1 LGRRLLRT
9 VVPIVLLAGVA
20 LAVAGSIPARSTATT
35 STLIFGTEGDPVAL
49 DGALVSDGTSLR
61 VLDQIA
67 EGLVDQKPGTT
78 IVVPSLARS
87 WKGTKGG
94 RVWTFNLRKG
104 VKFHDGTSFNS
115 SAVCYNF
122 NRWYGFTGSFQSI
135 DATYYWQQVFGGFK
149 NTVGKASSP
158 EELRSSLYKNCQ
170 TLGAYKVRINLTK
183 PSASFLAGLALR
195 NFAIMSP
202 AALKKYGA
210 NKGVVDANGVFHP
223 AGTFATKHP
232 VGTGPYKFQSWTLGE
247 RLVVVKNPRYWG
259 PKAKINRIIFRP
271 IADNAARLQAL
282 QRSEVNVYDLV
293 DPQDYKTVKANKKLK
308 LQFRGAFNVA
318 YVGIQMNKPPFNKLK
333 ARQAVAY
340 GLDRRSV
347 VKAFYP
353 GIGQVA
359 QEFMPPSME
368 GYAKNVV
375 KYSYN
380 PTKAKQL
387 LRQAGLSLPVK
398 IEFYYFTR
406 TRGYL
411 PAPKETFEAFKSSL
425 ERSGFEITAKVL
437 PFRPDYLSVAHKGD
451 AGNLHM
457 LGWIGDFGD
466 PDNFLGV
473 FFQKPNAEFG
483 WKNARVQGVL
493 DRAERET
500 NRERRTALYQ
510 QANRLIM
517 QNLPVVPFAHARSAF
532 GLQRRISGLI
542 PSPVQ
547 IEWLRL
553 VAIGGA

>member
-1 LGRRLLRT
+1 MGRRVKRT
-9 VVPIVLLAGVA
+9 LIPILLLAGVS
-20 LAVAGSIPARSTATT
+20 LAVAGATPARSVASQT
-35 STLIFGTEGDPVAL
+35 TLIFGTEGDPVAL

-78 IVVPSLARS
+78 VTVPSLARS
-87 WKGTKGG
+87 WKATKGG
-94 RVWTFNLRKG
+94 RVWTFRLRRG
-104 VKFHDGTSFNS
+104 VRFHDNTPFNAR
-115 SAVCYNF
+115 AVCYNF
-122 NRWYGFTGSFQSI
+122 NRWYNFTGSFQTI

-149 NTVGKASSP
+149 NTVGKKSSP
-158 EELRSSLYKNCQ
+158 EELRTSLYKSCSAR
-170 TLGAYKVRINLTK
+170 GAYTARIILTK

-202 AALKKYGA
+202 TALKKYGA
-210 NKGVVDANGVFHP
+210 NKGVVDSNGVFRP
-223 AGTFATKHP
+223 GGTFATKHP
-232 VGTGPYKFQSWTLGE
+232 IGTGPYKLQSWTLGE
-247 RLVVVKNPRYWG
+247 RLVIVKNPRYWG
-259 PKAKINRIIFRP
+259 PKAKISRIIFRP

-282 QRSEVNVYDLV
+282 QTGEVNLYDLV
-293 DPQDYKTVKANKKLK
+293 DPQDFRTIRRNNKLK

-347 VKAFYP
+347 VRAFYP
-353 GIGQVA
+353 GVGQVA
-359 QEFMPPSME
+359 TQFMPPSME
-368 GYAKNVV
+368 GHARKVV
-375 KYSYN
+375 TYGYN

-406 TRGYL
+406 VRGYL
-411 PAPKETFEAFKSSL
+411 PAPKETFEAFKASL
-425 ERSGFEITAKVL
+425 ERSGFQVEAKVL

-457 LGWIGDFGD
+457 LGWIADFGD

-473 FFQKPNAEFG
+473 FFQKPNPEFG
-483 WKNARVQGVL
+483 WRNPAIQRLLNQ
-493 DRAERET
+493 AEQET
-500 NRERRTALYQ
+500 NHERRIALYQ
-510 QANRLIM
+510 RANQRIM
-517 QNLPVVPFAHARSAF
+517 QVLPMVPIAHARSAF
-532 GLQRRISGLI
+532 GVQRRVRGLI

-553 VAIGGA
+553 TSIGGT